1 MEIKILGPG
10 CPNCQTLA
18 KRTEEAVKNLGV
30 DASITKVSEYDDM
43 LKYGILRTPGIVI
56 NEKLVLSGRV
66 PSVAEITTL
75 ITNALMETDDT
86 SK

>member
-10 CPNCQTLA
+10 CMNCQTLA
-18 KRTEEAVKNLGV
+18 KRAEEAIKQLSI
-30 DASITKVSEYDDM
+30 DATVTKVTDYEGM
-43 LKYGILRTPGIVI
+43 LKYGMMRSPGLVI
-56 NEKLVLSGRV
+56 EEKLVCSGRV

-75 ITNALMETDDT
+75 ITNELMKTDDT

>member
-10 CPNCQTLA
+10 CMNCQTLA

-75 ITNALMETDDT
+75 ITNALMETEDT

>member
-18 KRTEEAVKNLGV
+18 KRTEEAVKTLGV
-30 DASITKVSEYDDM
+30 EASITKVSEYDDM

-75 ITNALMETDDT
+75 ITNALMETEG
-86 SK
+86 SNK